1 VDVTSETAITAQ
13 QGQDEAQVSS
23 SVLDT
28 MVESVKNTGVQ
39 MEKLQKNAQDI
50 GAIVDVIRGIAEQTN
65 LLALNAAIEAARAG
79 ENGRGFAVVADE
91 VRSLAQRTQQST
103 IEIQDMI
110 AQLQSNTEKASIHI
124 QDGQVKAEDSASHM
138 LTLSQSLL
146 SMVHSVSRIKELN
159 TSIAAAAR
167 EQGSVTDEISEKITA
182 VSDGIGQSS
191 HYAENT
197 AETGRMLSELSGE
210 LRQRMRQFKT

>member
-1 VDVTSETAITAQ
+1 MSA
-13 QGQDEAQVSS
+13 

-28 MVESVKNTGVQ
+28 MVESVRNTGIQ

-103 IEIQDMI
+103 IEIQEMI
-110 AQLQSNTEKASIHI
+110 AKLQSNTEKASIHI
-124 QDGQVKAEDSASHM
+124 QDGQIKAEDSASHM
-138 LTLSQSLL
+138 AKLSQSLL
-146 SMVHSVSRIKELN
+146 SMAHSVNQINELN
-159 TSIAAAAR
+159 TTIAAAAK

-197 AETGRMLSELSGE
+197 AQAGRVLSGLSGE
-210 LRQRMRQFKT
+210 LRQRMLQFKT